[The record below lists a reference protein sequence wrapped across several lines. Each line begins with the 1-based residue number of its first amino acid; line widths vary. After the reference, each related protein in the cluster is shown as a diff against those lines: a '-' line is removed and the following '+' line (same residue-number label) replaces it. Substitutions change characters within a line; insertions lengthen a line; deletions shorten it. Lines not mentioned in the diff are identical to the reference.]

1 MKSIMTIFG
10 SMLIVSVF
18 LISCGNSNKSESES
32 SETTIETKKVEE
44 NTGTCEGAQEFANTL
59 DTRIPPCFKSDGCEK
74 RDDGTFVVH
83 LTSHCGDDMV
93 NDGRGSFGERQARI
107 GFDGK
112 EYYTK

>member
-1 MKSIMTIFG
+1 MKKVMTIFG
-10 SMLIVSVF
+10 AMLFASVI
-18 LISCGNSNKSESES
+18 LTSCNNSKKSDSES
-32 SETTIETKKVEE
+32 SETKKVEV

-59 DTRIPPCFKSDGCEK
+59 DTRLPACFKADGCEK

-93 NDGRGSFGERQARI
+93 NDGRGSYGEREARI
-107 GFDGK
+107 GYDGK